1 MWDDW
6 TATEQ
11 SNAAADA
18 EDRRRWDRAAGPPTI
33 APQALERPDTPAAA
47 PEPQNAALEPIVVRP
62 GPSLTPER
70 RRLGL
75 QALRKLLR

>member
-33 APQALERPDTPAAA
+33 APQALERPDTPAGH
-47 PEPQNAALEPIVVRP
+47 QNRAMLLSS
-62 GPSLTPER
+62 PSSSV
-70 RRLGL
+70 LGHP
-75 QALRKLLR
+75 